1 MSATV
6 RRYEGIDKV
15 RSEEITREVGE
26 SLLPAL
32 RTLPGFSGC
41 YVFDEGEGV
50 PALAYGSENFAT
62 RDEHNPEP
70 IRRTVQGGFHES
82 AAAW

>member
-1 MSATV
+1 MSTTV

-32 RTLPGFSGC
+32 RKLPRFSGC
-41 YVFDEGEGV
+41 YVFES
-50 PALAYGSENFAT
+50 ALSNRPKISAGAVIAHGQ
-62 RDEHNPEP
+62 RP
-70 IRRTVQGGFHES
+70 IRRTIQGGFHES